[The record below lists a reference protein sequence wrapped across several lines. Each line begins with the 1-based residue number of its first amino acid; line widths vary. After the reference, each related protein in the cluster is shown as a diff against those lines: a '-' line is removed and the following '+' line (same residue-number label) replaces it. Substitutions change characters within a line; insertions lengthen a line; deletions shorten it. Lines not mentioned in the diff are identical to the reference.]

1 VAGATD
7 IAYDALTERFYMT
20 DAGHNIF
27 AMDMEGN
34 VEEIGLLGDGIDL
47 NGLGIYAPSLE
58 GMEFTVTL
66 DANGGAVESET
77 ITAVYGE
84 ALSDLPVPT
93 RKYYNFLGWFD
104 AEGNEYTAET
114 VYEVVGNLTLTAKW
128 EEKPV
133 TFISATTT
141 TAGNIGLNFYVRL
154 SEELANNPDTAMQFT
169 VNGQVTTVSLLDAVI
184 SEKDGVVR
192 HRFTIDLN
200 AKQMADAVQAQV
212 VVDGEP
218 IGNAVTY
225 SVRRY
230 CENMIAKTEDNE
242 LYKAMLNY
250 GAACQ
255 VLFDYNAADLANVN
269 LDEADKVLADVD
281 ASEYAHS
288 ITGFEEGIR
297 VHSATLLLESN
308 TTLRVYFKL
317 TGDKTIDEYT
327 FYVDGVEVQP
337 VQKND
342 RYYIELPDLAAKNLD
357 QMHEFSVGGLTL
369 NYGVMSYIYNIAFN
383 SNNEAAVD
391 VVKALYAYHVA
402 AKAYFG

>member
-1 VAGATD
+1 MR
-7 IAYDALTERFYMT
+7 ER
-20 DAGHNIF
+20 DKRF
-27 AMDMEGN
+27 A
-34 VEEIGLLGDGIDL
+34 EE
-47 NGLGIYAPSLE
+47 Y
-58 GMEFTVTL
+58 
-66 DANGGAVESET
+66 
-77 ITAVYGE
+77 
-84 ALSDLPVPT
+84 
-93 RKYYNFLGWFD
+93 
-104 AEGNEYTAET
+104 
-114 VYEVVGNLTLTAKW
+114 
-128 EEKPV
+128 
-133 TFISATTT
+133 
-141 TAGNIGLNFYVRL
+141 
-154 SEELANNPDTAMQFT
+154 
-169 VNGQVTTVSLLDAVI
+169 
-184 SEKDGVVR
+184 
-192 HRFTIDLN
+192 TIDLN

-212 VVDGEP
+212 VVNGEP

-357 QMHEFSVGGLTL
+357 QMHEFTVGGLTL